1 MAPKEGSAERRKD
14 KRFRA
19 QEGIFALLDSAS
31 PKLGPIVDISMG
43 GLAFRY
49 KGKDLPLTESS
60 DLTLLFDDKRLNVY
74 NMPLKFKTKPIAHVE
89 IPDKKKSAFDSKMRC
104 CVQFEELTYHQRLSL
119 DNLILN
125 QTDGEI

>member
-1 MAPKEGSAERRKD
+1 MATRDKSIERRKD
-14 KRFRA
+14 KRFKA
-19 QEGIFALLDSAS
+19 QEGIFALLDSTS

-49 KGKDLPLTESS
+49 KGQELPLTESS

-74 NMPLKFKTKPIAHVE
+74 NMPLKFKTRPITNVKLSDPE
-89 IPDKKKSAFDSKMRC
+89 ESEFDLKMRC
-104 CVQFEELTYHQRLSL
+104 GVQFEELTYHQRLSL

>member
-1 MAPKEGSAERRKD
+1 MAPKDGPNERRKD
-14 KRFRA
+14 KRFRT

-31 PKLGPIVDISMG
+31 PRLGPIVDISMG

-60 DLTLLFDDKRLNVY
+60 DLTLLFDDKQLNVF
-74 NMPLKFKTKPIAHVE
+74 NMPVKFKTKPIANVE
-89 IPDKKKSAFDSKMRC
+89 IAELEKTEFDSKMRC

-125 QTDGEI
+125 QTKGEI

>member
-1 MAPKEGSAERRKD
+1 MAPKKGSTERRKD

-19 QEGIFALLDSAS
+19 QEGIFALLDSTS

-49 KGKDLPLTESS
+49 KGKELPLTESS
-60 DLTLLFDDKRLNVY
+60 DLTLLFDDKRLNAH
-74 NMPLKFKTKPIAHVE
+74 NMPLKFRTKPIANVE
-89 IPDKKKSAFDSKMRC
+89 ITEKEKSEFDSKMRC

-125 QTDGEI
+125 QTEGEL

>member
-1 MAPKEGSAERRKD
+1 MAKKDGSTERRKN

-49 KGKDLPLTESS
+49 KGKELPLTESS

-74 NMPLKFKTKPIAHVE
+74 NMPLKFKTKPIANVV
-89 IPDKKKSAFDSKMRC
+89 IPEEEETAFDSKMRC